1 MSSNENNAEIPSSMT
16 TNPKTTNPSFIDNY
30 AGWIEINL
38 GQNKQANKNIFS
50 SKQKMNSMTHF
61 LNLYNATQS

>member
-50 SKQKMNSMTHF
+50 SKQK
-61 LNLYNATQS
+61 